1 MLRLTYLCD
10 MIQIG
15 STLVSEDLL
24 EKEFVCNLSACK
36 GACCVEGDSGAP
48 LLESETGILEE
59 INEIVMPYLRDEGR
73 QAIAEQG
80 PWVID
85 DDGDLVTPLVNGK
98 ECAYVIF
105 DEKGTTLCGIEKAWN
120 EGDVK
125 FRKPVSCHL
134 YPIRITEYNS
144 FHAVNY
150 DKWDI
155 CSDACALGEELNVP
169 VYKFAREGL
178 VRRYGEKWFEE
189 LDEVASAWLNR

>member
-189 LDEVASAWLNR
+189 LDEVATAWLNR